1 MKWAI
6 EQAKITEIKRKPM
19 HGRKFYYGDE
29 IIITGKRYENHI
41 GHHGIVVWTH
51 LSQSTVYEVEC
62 ECNDLLKLRSHMM
75 ELVKERAVTEVI
87 SIADRQKR
95 MFVRRFKLIPDKKN
109 IDQQIDKFLSVLSD
123 RYKQIIIDRFG
134 LGSDGVIKTQIE
146 IGANLGVSKQRIEQ
160 IERAAINKIKDKV
173 LA

>member
-1 MKWAI
+1 M
-6 EQAKITEIKRKPM
+6 TSHR
-19 HGRKFYYGDE
+19 GRKFYYGDE
-29 IIITGKRYENHI
+29 IVITGKQYENHI
-41 GHHGIVVWTH
+41 RHHGIVVWTH
-51 LSQSTVYEVEC
+51 LSHGKTKNTVYEVEC
-62 ECNDLLKLRSHMM
+62 ECNDLLKLPPSFM
-75 ELVKERAVTEVI
+75 ELVEERAVTEVL

-109 IDQQIDKFLSVLSD
+109 IDQQVDKFLSVLSD